1 MTKLPK
7 VELPGRRV
15 WGPDKRPLVVVATS
29 HHISSLVH
37 QAATRCISLC
47 SRKCLS
53 WGTDWKET
61 IYKSERWKILRSWLL
76 MPCFNLDI
84 AEGAVEH
91 EAFEK
96 FEPRSRRVGKEWND
110 LTEIETIG
118 CQRQKELS
126 AWLLRLGFGALPLRQ
141 NSSRECCFIFQPS
154 VEGSKLSFPFV
165 MWHLT
170 WIGQILNCLTLLW
183 CKNLY
188 TLGATPILIF
198 ITCKNSVNANWG
210 NWPTKCRSA
219 WFRPQWTAMDV
230 MCVCKGVTRN
240 VWEVG
245 IFKVISN
252 YQWNVSL
259 WSKLKKLTEL
269 ETDWFCQGCCLTH
282 KHFTMYKTCSY
293 KEES

>member
-1 MTKLPK
+1 M
-7 VELPGRRV
+7 PGFCDWVLAHSHFARTPA
-15 WGPDKRPLVVVATS
+15 GSVA
-29 HHISSLVH
+29 SSF
-37 QAATRCISLC
+37 SL
-47 SRKCLS
+47 
-53 WGTDWKET
+53 
-61 IYKSERWKILRSWLL
+61 
-76 MPCFNLDI
+76 
-84 AEGAVEH
+84 
-91 EAFEK
+91 
-96 FEPRSRRVGKEWND
+96 
-110 LTEIETIG
+110 
-118 CQRQKELS
+118 
-126 AWLLRLGFGALPLRQ
+126 LLRAPNCLFL
-141 NSSRECCFIFQPS
+141 SSC
-154 VEGSKLSFPFV
+154 
-165 MWHLT
+165 
-170 WIGQILNCLTLLW
+170 IGQILNCLTLLW

-230 MCVCKGVTRN
+230 MCVCKGVTHN